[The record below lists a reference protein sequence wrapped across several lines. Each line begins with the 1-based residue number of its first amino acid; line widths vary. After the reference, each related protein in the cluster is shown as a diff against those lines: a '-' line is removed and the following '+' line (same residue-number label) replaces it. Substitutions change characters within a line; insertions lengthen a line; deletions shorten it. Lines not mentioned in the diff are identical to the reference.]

1 MLPTS
6 PPPSRSARVLAWLA
20 AGVVALV
27 VVARAAENPQDLGL
41 VDQFRLVYFTTLV
54 WEKTTWLGV
63 HSYQTPTDNWMMQ
76 EIMTE
81 VEPDFVIETG
91 TRNGGT
97 ALYYASILTLLGTDG
112 RVITVDITPKVD
124 EAEKRKI
131 FRDRVQV
138 VTGDSVAPAVVD
150 PIRKQVEGKKVLVTL
165 DSLHTKEHVL
175 KEMERYGP
183 MVSVGSYLVVQD
195 TISNGHP
202 ALPDFGPGPQ
212 EAVDE
217 FLKTHKEFEIDH
229 SRERFLLTFYPNG
242 FLKKVAPSPAAAPA
256 AKP

>member
-6 PPPSRSARVLAWLA
+6 PRPSRSARVIACLA
-20 AGVVALV
+20 AVLVALV
-27 VVARAAENPQDLGL
+27 VVARAADKPRKLSLIAE
-41 VDQFRLVYFTTLV
+41 FRLVYFGSLV

-63 HSYQTPTDNWMMQ
+63 HSYQTPTDNWVMQ

-81 VEPDFVIETG
+81 VDPDFVIETG

-97 ALYYASILTLLGTDG
+97 ALYYASILTLLGDG
-112 RVITVDITPKVD
+112 GHVITVDIEPKV
-124 EAEKRKI
+124 EKAEKRKL

-138 VTGDSVAPAVVD
+138 VTGDSVASAVVD
-150 PIRKQVEGKKVLVTL
+150 PIRKRVAGKKVLVTL

-175 KEMERYGP
+175 KEMELYGP

-195 TISNGHP
+195 TIANGHP

-217 FLKTHKEFEIDH
+217 FLKTHKEFEVDH
-229 SRERFLLTFYPNG
+229 SREKFLLTFYPNG
-242 FLKKVAPSPAAAPA
+242 FLKKVAPSPEPA